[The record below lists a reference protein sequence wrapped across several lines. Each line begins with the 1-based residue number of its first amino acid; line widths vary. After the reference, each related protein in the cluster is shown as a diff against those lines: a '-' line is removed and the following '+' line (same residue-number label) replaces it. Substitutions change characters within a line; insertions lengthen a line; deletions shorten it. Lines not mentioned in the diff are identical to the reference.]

1 MINLLRPSYKPPTRH
16 EIANELLDEVYI
28 SVRQNIEKDLKGK
41 IVSMAMDGWS
51 NLHVEPIVCIS
62 VTDISEGN
70 IHLID
75 TIDTA
80 ENRHTADYLLDLAV
94 TAIKNCQKF
103 GCSVKSFV
111 TDNANN
117 MTKMRNQLSERE
129 DLGMPDIITYGCSAH
144 ILNLL
149 GKDID
154 VPSLKDEVKKII
166 KYFKYTHFPAAKY
179 KQAGGTS
186 LSLPT
191 DVRWN
196 TLSDCFESY
205 LKNWHILVKVCT
217 ENRVAINTEIHAKIQ
232 NLDLKNNVKNYL
244 FKLQKISSAL
254 DKTQNETCTIGE
266 ATEIWIDLLQ
276 SVEKENFT
284 TFEIDCFK
292 TRFNMAFKMTPY
304 HYLANLLDH
313 RYRGQK
319 LNQNQVEEA
328 LEYAAAYHP
337 EAMSFIILY
346 QAQSSPFRKYLFSTQ
361 SINNVNPLS
370 WWCALRSSIN
380 DDMFDLSMQLH
391 TAVAS
396 SAGIE
401 RLFSTFGLVHSKIR
415 NRLGIEKA
423 SKLVSIMRTL
433 NLNSLILKND

>member
-1 MINLLRPSYKPPTRH
+1 MINLLRPGYKPPTRH
-16 EIANELLDEVYI
+16 EIANELLNEVYL

-41 IVSMAMDGWS
+41 IVSMVMDGWS
-51 NLHVEPIVCIS
+51 NLHVEPIICIS
-62 VTDISEGN
+62 ITDVSEGN

-94 TAIKNCQKF
+94 TAIKSCQEF
-103 GCSVKSFV
+103 GCFVKSFV
-111 TDNANN
+111 TDNASN
-117 MTKMRNQLSERE
+117 MTKMRKQLSQRE

-154 VPSLKDEVKKII
+154 MPGLKDDIKKII

-186 LSLPT
+186 LNLPI

-205 LKNWHILVKVCT
+205 LKNWHILIKVCT
-217 ENRVAINTEIHAKIQ
+217 ENRISIDTEIYAKIQ
-232 NLDLKNNVKNYL
+232 NLDLKNKVEKYL
-244 FKLQKISSAL
+244 IKLQKISSAL
-254 DKTQNETCTIGE
+254 DKVQIETCTIAE

-276 SVEKENFT
+276 NVEKENFT
-284 TFEIDCFK
+284 IFEIDCFK
-292 TRFNMAFKMTPY
+292 TRFNMAMTPF

-313 RYRGQK
+313 HYRGKK
-319 LNQNQVEEA
+319 LSQNQVEEA

-337 EAMSFIILY
+337 EAMPFIILY

-361 SINNVNPLS
+361 NMNHVHPVS
-370 WWCALRSSIN
+370 WWYALRSSIN
-380 DDMFDLSMQLH
+380 NAMLDLSMQLH

-401 RLFSTFGLVHSKIR
+401 RLFSTFGLIHSKIR
-415 NRLGIEKA
+415 NRLGTEKA

-433 NLNSLILKND
+433 NSNSLILKDD